1 VDRSEIARD
10 NMKLHKMNCAQAVLA
25 AFCED
30 LGWEI
35 DDALRIA
42 MGFGGGMGYTGGTCG
57 AVTGA
62 YMVIGL
68 KIDFNVDQ
76 LQACKEKAYALVHEF
91 DAKFKQLHGTV
102 LCGELLGYDLRDPAQ
117 LEAARAEGV
126 FPAKCPGFVS
136 EAVKILEALKY

>member
-10 NMKLHKMNCAQAVLA
+10 SMKLHKMNCAQAVLA

-68 KIDFNVDQ
+68 MIDFNADQ
-76 LQACKEKAYALVHEF
+76 LQACKEKAYAMVHEF
-91 DAKFKQLHGTV
+91 DARFKQLHGTV

-117 LEAARAEGV
+117 IEAARAAGV
-126 FPAKCPGFVS
+126 FAAKCPGFVGQ
-136 EAVKILEALKY
+136 AVKILETLRK